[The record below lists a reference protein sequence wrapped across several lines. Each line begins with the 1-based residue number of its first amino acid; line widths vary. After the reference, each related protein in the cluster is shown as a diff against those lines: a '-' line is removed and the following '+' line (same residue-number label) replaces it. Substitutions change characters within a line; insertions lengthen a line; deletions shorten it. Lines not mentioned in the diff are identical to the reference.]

1 MSTTE
6 LKKSDV
12 NADLLAI
19 SEAMERKSV
28 VTPLD
33 VRLALM
39 DYADKNIPLYLCN
52 CKKKDVNYN
61 STNLMMEKNVKFLYD
76 TTTNVALAKL
86 YVAYNFINENQ
97 IQEFLNTCIAGE
109 FMTN

>member
-1 MSTTE
+1 
-6 LKKSDV
+6 
-12 NADLLAI
+12 
-19 SEAMERKSV
+19 
-28 VTPLD
+28 
-33 VRLALM
+33 
-39 DYADKNIPLYLCN
+39 
-52 CKKKDVNYN
+52 
-61 STNLMMEKNVKFLYD
+61 MMEKNVKFLYD